1 MADDKFN
8 FEYLGRLEG
17 HNGSVTTLVVGN
29 NEDGSPL
36 LISGGRDKNIIV
48 WKLNLNEPED
58 IKDSEQKVID
68 HKVGKPIKSLHGHN
82 HFISSI
88 ALSNDNKKLIS
99 GSWDKTIRLWDLPT
113 SSSQQLFKGHDKDVL
128 TVSFSHDQRLIFSGG
143 MDNSLIYWNSQGE
156 LKFRND
162 SFGGWVSS
170 IINSKKG
177 KENFMAVGSW
187 DSKVR
192 IFNNQYAID
201 RTIEGNGYAVTSMST
216 DDEGDYLFVA
226 YKDGTVK
233 VWNLKG
239 NKNTEDICRRTIET
253 NVNVNT
259 INFQSKYF
267 QVFAIGTNKGL
278 QLRQIKS
285 NKIYDTK
292 IYVPCNCIAYDST
305 KTYLFAGYSDGV
317 IRVFK
322 FGMSE

>member
-1 MADDKFN
+1 
-8 FEYLGRLEG
+8 
-17 HNGSVTTLVVGN
+17 
-29 NEDGSPL
+29 
-36 LISGGRDKNIIV
+36 
-48 WKLNLNEPED
+48 
-58 IKDSEQKVID
+58 
-68 HKVGKPIKSLHGHN
+68 
-82 HFISSI
+82 
-88 ALSNDNKKLIS
+88 
-99 GSWDKTIRLWDLPT
+99 
-113 SSSQQLFKGHDKDVL
+113 
-128 TVSFSHDQRLIFSGG
+128 

-170 IINSKKG
+170 IINIKKG

-278 QLRQIKS
+278 QLRQIKT

-292 IYVPCNCIAYDST
+292 IYIPCNSIAYDST